1 MKKKYLSI
9 SVALFLLAAALL
21 PGCAKTAPQTHAHTW
36 ENRKCVTCGEEKEVH
51 RLGNWEYVLWKETGT
66 MEMVSFPENAEEA
79 PFRELP
85 DGISIVQVADG
96 ITAIPDDAFWGC
108 ETLVDVTL
116 PRTVRTIGKRAFGQ
130 CVNLAQ
136 INIPEG
142 VTSIGDGA
150 FLMCNSL
157 TRLTIPDSVTSIEG
171 NPFRHL
177 AAEIW
182 VSSEN
187 PAISVVEGVVFNK
200 DGTRLI
206 ACPRN
211 KADTYEIP
219 QGVLEIGT
227 HAFENC
233 NDLTAVTIPE
243 SVVSIEGNPFDFA
256 QLELKLAPENSDFS
270 LIDGVL
276 FDKTGTKLLV
286 YPCGRPGDAYEVPEG
301 TTEIGEAA
309 FTGCQHLSNVTVPE
323 SVTTIAPNAF
333 WNCENLRLYVW
344 DGSYALQYAREHRL
358 DFFYILPDMGPET
371 DESDVLD

>member
-1 MKKKYLSI
+1 MKKKR
-9 SVALFLLAAALL
+9 LLIPGLLILIALL
-21 PGCAKTAPQTHAHTW
+21 FPGCAKTALQPHAHTW

-51 RLGNWEYVLWKETGT
+51 RLGNWEYVLWEESGT
-66 MEMVSFPENAEEA
+66 MEMVSFPEKAEEV

-85 DGISIVQVADG
+85 EGISSVQVADG

-116 PRTVRTIGKRAFGQ
+116 PQTVRTIGKRAFGR
-130 CVNLAQ
+130 CVNLAR

-142 VTSIGDGA
+142 VISIGDCA
-150 FLMCNSL
+150 FLMCSSL
-157 TRLTIPDSVTSIEG
+157 TQLTIPDSVTSIEG
-171 NPFRHL
+171 NPFRYL
-177 AAEIW
+177 PAEIL

-187 PAISVVEGVVFNK
+187 PVISVADGVVFNK

-206 ACPRN
+206 ACPCN
-211 KADTYEIP
+211 KAGTYEIP

-243 SVVSIEGNPFDFA
+243 SVFSIEGNPFDFA
-256 QLELKLAPENSDFS
+256 QLELKLAPENPDFS

-276 FDKTGTKLLV
+276 FDKAGAKLLV
-286 YPCGRPGDAYEVPEG
+286 YPCGRPGDTYAVPEG
-301 TTEIGEAA
+301 TTEIGA
-309 FTGCQHLSNVTVPE
+309 FAFAGCRQLSNVTIPE
-323 SVTTIAPNAF
+323 SVTAIESDSF
-333 WNCENLRLYVW
+333 WNCDNLRLYIW
-344 DGSYALQYAREHRL
+344 DESYAQQYAREHRM
-358 DFFYILPDMGPET
+358 DFFYILPDMGLVI